1 MCGFCK
7 VQAVNLLLAEF
18 LIQQNCFYTL
28 SVLSTEVPLVNILP
42 ELNNNF
48 LNKPDAG
55 WKFEEK
61 DALDILE
68 TLGFGK
74 DSEEIVKTYFDADNK
89 EALLFC
95 ILKTPSKDL
104 KGVMQYKQFFTRTVT

>member
-1 MCGFCK
+1 M
-7 VQAVNLLLAEF
+7 QAINLLLAEF

-28 SVLSTEVPLVNILP
+28 SVFSTEVPLANILP

-48 LNKPDAG
+48 ISRPDFG

-68 TLGFGK
+68 TLGFEK
-74 DSEEIVKTYFDADNK
+74 TNENSPFLTTYFSTENK
-89 EALLFC
+89 EALLTC
-95 ILKTPSKDL
+95 ILKNFPKHVQS
-104 KGVMQYKQFFTRTVT
+104 GM